1 MSSTET
7 LDLSIIIPF
16 KNKSTLTIACIESLV
31 KYAPNISEVL
41 IISNSSTKEELN
53 KVDVAVKK
61 HKRYKLLEHNTPFNF
76 QEINNWGIRN
86 TKGRV
91 VMLLNNDIELTQ
103 SSIGLIDK
111 MYQEAIR
118 PKVGAVGCVLVYE
131 DRKTV
136 QHAGVHFVPGGTAD
150 HLFIGKSLNYI
161 KNQTNI
167 DIKEGLETT
176 AVTAAAVM
184 IERSKLKSINN
195 MNEDFIICGGDVD
208 LCLRLKEKG
217 FKTWLVGLNY
227 GYMIHKESKSRSM
240 ISVPYVDFVESYRSY
255 IKHFDFMNGDKY
267 IHQKDVTNAK

>member
-16 KNKSTLTIACIESLV
+16 KNKSNLTIACIESLA
-31 KYAPNISEVL
+31 KYAPNISEVI
-41 IISNSSTKEELN
+41 IISNSSSKEELRLVSN
-53 KVDVAVKK
+53 AVKK
-61 HKRYKLLEHNTPFNF
+61 HKNYKLFEHDTPFNF
-76 QEINNWGIRN
+76 QEINNWGIRK

-103 SSIGLIDK
+103 SSVGLIDK

-118 PKVGAVGCVLVYE
+118 PKTGAVGCILVYE

-136 QHAGVHFVPGGTAD
+136 QHAGVHLVPGGTAD
-150 HLFIGKSLNYI
+150 HLFIGKSLKYA
-161 KNQTNI
+161 KKQTMI
-167 DIKEGLETT
+167 DIKDGIETT

-184 IERSKLKSINN
+184 IERSKLEKISN

-208 LCLRLKEKG
+208 LCLRLKDKG
-217 FKTWLVGLNY
+217 YRTWLVGLDY

-240 ISVPYVDFVESYRSY
+240 ISVPYVDFVESYKSY
-255 IKHFDFMNGDKY
+255 IKHFDFINGDKY
-267 IHQKDVTNAK
+267 IHQKDWADVK